1 MATRRFAGP
10 RRRGNDLTTAL
21 RPEAARSRAPR
32 LATARRD
39 LTATDAHLTV
49 LNSLDE
55 AKAEDIVSID
65 IIGKSPLG
73 DYMIVAS
80 GRSPRHVG
88 AIAERLMED
97 LKEAGAQDIRVE
109 GLRNSDWVLIDTG
122 DVIVHIFRPEVRSF
136 YNIEKMWQA
145 DQPAGPIP
153 V

>member
-1 MATRRFAGP
+1 MI
-10 RRRGNDLTTAL
+10 LK
-21 RPEAARSRAPR
+21 
-32 LATARRD
+32 
-39 LTATDAHLTV
+39 
-49 LNSLDE
+49 SLDD

-65 IIGKSPLG
+65 IMGKSPLG

-88 AIAERLMED
+88 AIAERLMDD
-97 LKEAGAQDIRVE
+97 LKKAGAQDIRVE

-136 YNIEKMWQA
+136 YNIEKMWRA
-145 DQPAGPIP
+145 EQPAGPIP